1 MLHRIIIINLLI
13 DILAFWFDPGGV
25 TAIARIVII
34 YGWFFLLLIKKKIK
48 LFNHA
53 SIFVFIFYVLL
64 LLFLSDSS
72 FLPYRNSLKVFTSFL
87 MFIIGYSSIKNEYT
101 FYKYIKQF
109 VYVYII
115 ILLNTLFSNIFGLGT
130 DDYTKEKDYVVGGLN
145 DMWNLYTYSLLI
157 LPLLLIYI
165 KNRKLQYFIKALAL
179 IIFIL
184 LLVSLKRIAILGVL
198 LGFLLYYLKVG
209 IKIKYIKSLSV
220 IGFLFLL
227 TLPIY
232 IDLFESRLNARVQRN
247 NILEVDG
254 YKNESRY
261 LEFFLLFDNMSQSEN
276 LQKTVF
282 GREPFDSRGAFGNV
296 LGQERQLHVD
306 YNNIIYTIGLIGMF
320 LYFCIYLR
328 IYIKLK
334 EFRRRILR
342 MNSSK
347 YKPHLALA
355 YSLLVTSLVTSFAG
369 QMDQITF
376 RTIIFMTIG
385 CIFGLIKH
393 EIKNF
398 YK

>member
-247 NILEVDG
+247 NILEV
-254 YKNESRY
+254 S
-261 LEFFLLFDNMSQSEN
+261 
-276 LQKTVF
+276 
-282 GREPFDSRGAFGNV
+282 
-296 LGQERQLHVD
+296 
-306 YNNIIYTIGLIGMF
+306 
-320 LYFCIYLR
+320 
-328 IYIKLK
+328 
-334 EFRRRILR
+334 
-342 MNSSK
+342 
-347 YKPHLALA
+347 
-355 YSLLVTSLVTSFAG
+355 
-369 QMDQITF
+369 
-376 RTIIFMTIG
+376 
-385 CIFGLIKH
+385 
-393 EIKNF
+393 
-398 YK
+398 